1 MTHPDPEASPAAAEE
16 KKQRKPPRSAA
27 ELLKAAEEELQRLR
41 QRAEAEAKRDAEQR
55 RKQRTRGLILL
66 GEALTL
72 SCARS
77 ADGLARAVSVLIPL
91 LLDEKHRK
99 LAEDILVAEVE
110 RIRGERETAMQPAT
124 TRPRDDS
131 AASA

>member
-1 MTHPDPEASPAAAEE
+1 MTHPDHDASPAAAEE
-16 KKQRKPPRSAA
+16 RKQRARPRSAA

-41 QRAEAEAKRDAEQR
+41 QRAEAEALREAER
-55 RKQRTRGLILL
+55 MRKQRTRGLILL

-72 SCARS
+72 NCAKS
-77 ADGLARAVSVLIPL
+77 ADLLARAVSGL
-91 LLDEKHRK
+91 LPMLDERHRK
-99 LAEDILVAEVE
+99 LAEDVLIAEVE
-110 RIRGERETAMQPAT
+110 RIRGEREIAMQPAT

>member
-1 MTHPDPEASPAAAEE
+1 MTHPDHDASPEAAEE

-41 QRAEAEAKRDAEQR
+41 LRAEAEAKRDAEKM
-55 RKQRTRGLILL
+55 RKKRTRGLILL

-91 LLDEKHRK
+91 LDEKHRK

-110 RIRGERETAMQPAT
+110 RIRGERETPMQPAT